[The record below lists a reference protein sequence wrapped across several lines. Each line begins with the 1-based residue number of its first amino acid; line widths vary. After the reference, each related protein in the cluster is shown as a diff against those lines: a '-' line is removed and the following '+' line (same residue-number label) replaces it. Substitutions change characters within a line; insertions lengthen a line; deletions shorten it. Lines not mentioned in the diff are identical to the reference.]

1 MALTSTASRT
11 VGVPPPGPQ
20 GFRPSPLA
28 TVALVLGW
36 ALLLLGERILDLPL
50 LTLLGLVCLTAALGV
65 RIYLAAT
72 GRPDRRRASVAMAVL
87 ALSSFLA
94 YLAALATTQL
104 GRALAGAKPPKA
116 GEFDAFGVVLTVV
129 WLVLMLASLAA
140 TILAELALAGQ
151 HRAERVESRR
161 VLAAVAGGVTLAIV
175 ATYGALFTFAAG
187 RLDVKADFS
196 YFRTARPG
204 ESTRK
209 IVQSLQDPLKVTAFF
224 PDLNDVGQEVAQYLR
239 DLGSSNAGMDVQ
251 VLDPALYPEDAKAAN
266 LTPKAGKGTVVL
278 AYGDMR
284 QSFDLELELNKA
296 KSKLKTLDGDFQA
309 TLLKV
314 IRTKRTAYV
323 TVGHGELNTITD
335 PKEGRTAK
343 DFKKI
348 IEAQNYSVK
357 DLGFGQ
363 GLGSEV
369 PQDASMVIV
378 LGPRQPFRPEE
389 LEALRQYAE
398 RGGRLLLALEGEGD
412 ADNAALADL
421 VGIAWK
427 AGVLCNDK
435 YHAIARRNDADRALV
450 GTDRYSSHPSVSTL
464 NKTHEPVYFS
474 TASAVDKPE
483 GDDDSYKIDF
493 VLRSMPG
500 TWLDLNANFTFD
512 KDSDEK
518 QGNYNLAAA
527 VTRSVAVP
535 DDAEADASDEMRA
548 IVVGDGDAFADGAFV
563 LTVNGQRVYSGN
575 VRLLDDSIRWLG
587 GEESFVGSI
596 ETTEDLPIEH
606 TKDSD
611 RTWFYGCIVGAPL
624 LVGGL
629 GFWLS
634 RRSRRERGRRPPP
647 ADRGP
652 AAAPTDD
659 EEDGDEGANEDDHEG
674 ANEDDGDD
682 EPGDAVD
689 ETAAD
694 ERSHGDETGKS
705 EDEDEAEDRSK

>member
-1 MALTSTASRT
+1 MALTSTPRRT
-11 VGVPPPGPQ
+11 VGAPTAGPQ

-36 ALLLLGERILDLPL
+36 ALLLLGERILDERL
-50 LTLLGLVCLTAALGV
+50 LTGLGLLCVVVALGMRV
-65 RIYLAAT
+65 YLAAT
-72 GRPDRRRASVAMAVL
+72 GQPDRRRAALAMAVL
-87 ALSSFLA
+87 ALTSFVA
-94 YLAALATTQL
+94 YVLALATTQL
-104 GRALAGAKPPKA
+104 GRALAGAKAPKT
-116 GEFDAFGVVLTVV
+116 GELDTFGVVATVA
-129 WLVLMLASLAA
+129 WLVLMIASLAP

-161 VLAAVAGGVTLAIV
+161 VMAAVAGGVTLALV

-224 PDLNDVGQEVAQYLR
+224 PDLNEVGQEVEQYLR
-239 DLGSSNAGMDVQ
+239 DLGTSNAGMDAQ

-266 LTPKAGKGTVVL
+266 LTPKAGRGTVVL

-284 QSFDLELELNKA
+284 QSFDLDLDLTKA
-296 KSKLKTLDGDFQA
+296 KPKLKTLDGDFQS

-323 TVGHGELNTITD
+323 TIGHGELNTITD

-348 IEAQNYSVK
+348 IEAQNYGVK
-357 DLGFGQ
+357 DLGFSQ

-369 PQDASMVIV
+369 PKDATMVIV
-378 LGPRQPFRPEE
+378 LGPRLPFRPEE

-398 RGGRLLLALEGEGD
+398 RGGRLMLALEGEGD
-412 ADNAALADL
+412 ADDAALADL
-421 VGIAWK
+421 AGLAWK
-427 AGVLCNDK
+427 TGVLCNEK
-435 YHAIARRNDADRALV
+435 YHAVTSSRNASDNALV

-474 TASAVDKPE
+474 TASALDKPE
-483 GDDDSYKIDF
+483 GEDDSYKIDF

-500 TWLDLNANFTFD
+500 TWLDLNGNFTLD
-512 KDSDEK
+512 PDSDEK

-535 DDAEADASDEMRA
+535 DDADEDASDEMRA
-548 IVVGDGDAFADGAFV
+548 IVVSDGDAFADGAFV
-563 LTVNGQRVYSGN
+563 LAVQGQRVLSGN

-596 ETTEDLPIEH
+596 ETTEDVPIVH

-611 RTWFYGCIVGAPL
+611 RAWFYACIVGAPL

-634 RRSRRERGRRPPP
+634 RRSRRERGRRRAPPP
-647 ADRGP
+647 DAAA

-659 EEDGDEGANEDDHEG
+659 DEDGDEGASV
-674 ANEDDGDD
+674 DDGDD
-682 EPGDAVD
+682 E
-689 ETAAD
+689 
-694 ERSHGDETGKS
+694 TGK
-705 EDEDEAEDRSK
+705 DEDEAEDRPK